1 MDNHRVRPVPF
12 PLELSMKI
20 SMRLIPYIWAFAL
33 WLPAAGSLAVAS
45 PASPASHA
53 PKPALVTAVDAV
65 TSEPQDLRR
74 DVADAYWREVV
85 EPYWREVAER
95 LLAGQPSAGTC
106 SPARDAGSCLL
117 AARLL
122 SSSDS
127 GHEQARG
134 GGPQQSDRK
143 RMRSLLA
150 AAAARAEE
158 DPLLYRAMTWDVF
171 KREFPE
177 LRERTLI
184 ELRRR
189 EPDNLQVWLM
199 SLAGETW
206 TQERL
211 EAAARSTRLETHLYP
226 MLRADLERLAG
237 ITSDAPAV
245 DGLPFEPTS
254 VESVQVIL
262 EGMLMAETMPDLRGL
277 IESCSA
283 VDSAVQAD
291 LHADCWRIAER
302 LVGHAE
308 SVVDLALGSALMRRI
323 ARDPLQRERAAQARI
338 DYEYLQQGVVETL
351 KSGEQQRLFMQ
362 RIREPGGTEISATR
376 LTLVDVGLPPE
387 LPPAR

>member
-1 MDNHRVRPVPF
+1 MNI
-12 PLELSMKI
+12 L
-20 SMRLIPYIWAFAL
+20 MRLIPYLWACAL
-33 WLPAAGSLAVAS
+33 WLPAAESLAVA
-45 PASPASHA
+45 PPASHA
-53 PKPALVTAVDAV
+53 PKPAPVVSADAA
-65 TSEPQDLRR
+65 TSEAQDGVRR
-74 DVADAYWREVV
+74 EVADAYWREVV

-95 LLAGQPSAGTC
+95 LLAGQPSAGAC
-106 SPARDAGSCLL
+106 SPARDAASCLL

-122 SSSDS
+122 SSVDS

-134 GGPQQSDRK
+134 GGPQQSDRD
-143 RMRSLLA
+143 RMRALLA
-150 AAAARAEE
+150 SAAARADE
-158 DPLLYRAMTWDVF
+158 DPLLYWAMTWDVF

-206 TQERL
+206 TQQRL

-226 MLRADLERLAG
+226 MLRVDLERLAG

-262 EGMLMAETMPDLRGL
+262 EGMLMGQTMPDLRGL
-277 IESCSA
+277 IESCAA
-283 VDSAVQAD
+283 VDPAVQVEA
-291 LHADCWRIAER
+291 HAHCWRIAEGLIR
-302 LVGHAE
+302 HAE
-308 SVVDLALGSALMRRI
+308 SVVDVALGSALMRRI
-323 ARDPLQRERAAQARI
+323 ARDPLQRERAAQARL
-338 DYEYLQQGVVETL
+338 DYKYLQQGVVETL
-351 KSGEQQRLFMQ
+351 KSGKQQRLFMQ

-376 LTLVDVGLPPE
+376 LTLVDAGLPPE
-387 LPPAR
+387 PPRAR

>member
-1 MDNHRVRPVPF
+1 
-12 PLELSMKI
+12 
-20 SMRLIPYIWAFAL
+20 MRLIPYLWASAL
-33 WLPAAGSLAVAS
+33 WLPAAESLAVA
-45 PASPASHA
+45 PPASHA
-53 PKPALVTAVDAV
+53 RNPAPVVAADAV
-65 TSEPQDLRR
+65 TSEAQDGVRR
-74 DVADAYWREVV
+74 EVADA
-85 EPYWREVAER
+85 YWREVAER
-95 LLAGQPSAGTC
+95 LLAGQPSAGAC
-106 SPARDAGSCLL
+106 SPARDAASCLL

-122 SSSDS
+122 SSVDS

-134 GGPQQSDRK
+134 GGPQQSDRD
-143 RMRSLLA
+143 RMRALLA
-150 AAAARAEE
+150 SAAARADE
-158 DPLLYRAMTWDVF
+158 DPLLYWAMTWDVF

-189 EPDNLQVWLM
+189 EPHNLQVWLM

-254 VESVQVIL
+254 VESVQVTL

-323 ARDPLQRERAAQARI
+323 ARDPLQLERAAQARI

-362 RIREPGGTEISATR
+362 RIREPGGTDISATR
-376 LTLVDVGLPPE
+376 LTLVDAGLPPE